1 MKYLATAFAFA
12 IAIAIVPATANAGQC
27 QDDLK
32 QVDAALKN
40 GGISPGQKAEVRD
53 MRNQA
58 ADLCKA
64 GNEQEGLDVLTE
76 AKAMLAIE

>member
-1 MKYLATAFAFA
+1 MKYLAIAAAFA
-12 IAIAIVPATANAGQC
+12 VTTLPATVFAGQC

-32 QVDAALKN
+32 QIDAALR
-40 GGISPGQKAEVRD
+40 GDDISPDQKAEVKD

-58 ADLCKA
+58 AGLCKA